1 MLSVENVA
9 IGYPHRPLAVQDA
22 TMEVKPGEFI
32 GILGTNGSG
41 KSEFVQGIAGLIPVQ
56 SGVISLDGR
65 QLSGRTCPQI
75 TKHGVALVPEGRH
88 VFTEL
93 TVRENLEVTLPRRQ
107 PKLLDGIWA
116 QFPILQER
124 SGQLAS
130 SLSGGEQQQLAIA
143 RALLMRPRVLLLDE
157 PSAGLSPRLV
167 GLVYDT
173 LTNLIRANK
182 DLAIIVVEQ
191 VATLLL
197 HRIDRAF
204 VMRAGRLVKEAAPEE
219 LSDPLELRRLYF
231 GDGVVGGGATPLGI

>member
-1 MLSVENVA
+1 MLSVENVSV
-9 IGYPHRPLAVQDA
+9 GYPHRPLAVFDA
-22 TMEVKPGEFI
+22 TMEVVPGEFI

-56 SGVISLDGR
+56 SGVISLDGHR
-65 QLSGRTCPQI
+65 LSGRSCSHI

-93 TVRENLEVTLPRRQ
+93 TVRENLEVTLPRGEAQ
-107 PKLLDGIWA
+107 LLDAIWE

-167 GLVYDT
+167 TLVYDT
-173 LTNLIRANK
+173 LTRLIEESD

-191 VATLLL
+191 VATLLVN
-197 HRIDRAF
+197 RIDRAF
-204 VMRAGRLVKEAAPEE
+204 VMRAGRIVKEGAPEE

-231 GDGVVGGGATPLGI
+231 GEGLTGGSPAPLGI